1 MQRWSRGAC
10 HDGAARGPKP
20 RGSVAAAAC
29 LLAIGA
35 IGVSAPGAALGDD
48 APKVDI
54 KTFAVP
60 GSDTPKIVMKSTLD
74 VPPKK
79 VWAIISDC
87 SKYKGRLPRIAAAK
101 LLSRS
106 GNKFTCEVTID
117 MPFPLSNLTA
127 VTEATHEESATA
139 MVRRWKLVR
148 GDYKV
153 NEGSWEVRPAE
164 GGAKSLVTYTVHAE
178 PNTAI
183 PSVIREA
190 AQKKT
195 LPDLMA
201 RVRSEAKKLP

>member
-1 MQRWSRGAC
+1 VA
-10 HDGAARGPKP
+10 
-20 RGSVAAAAC
+20 GS
-29 LLAIGA
+29 
-35 IGVSAPGAALGDD
+35 S
-48 APKVDI
+48 
-54 KTFAVP
+54 
-60 GSDTPKIVMKSTLD
+60 TPKIVMKATLD

-79 VWAIISDC
+79 VWAIVSDC

-127 VTEATHEESATA
+127 VTEATHEESDKA
-139 MVRRWKLVR
+139 MIRRWKLIR
-148 GDYKV
+148 GDYKT
-153 NEGSWEVRPAE
+153 NTGSWEIRPEA
-164 GGAKSLVTYTVHAE
+164 GGTKSLVTYTVHAE

-183 PSVIREA
+183 PAVIREA

-201 RVRSEAKKLP
+201 RVRDEAKKLP